1 MTRIWAVN
9 ESKKLSNNWNVQGF
23 FSLIHGDI
31 VDCLGQLRGLRM
43 RDHTTDIQKGNL
55 DLHVE
60 VCALMRAKLVS
71 EVTVNVDKLK
81 VSGKMAG
88 AEKVL
93 SFFYKNISRIQ
104 RR

>member
-9 ESKKLSNNWNVQGF
+9 ETKKLSNNWNVHGF

-31 VDCLGQLRGLRM
+31 VDCLGQLRSLRM
-43 RDHTTDIQKGNL
+43 RDHSIDIQKGNL
-55 DLHVE
+55 EVHVE

-81 VSGKMAG
+81 VSNATKTYNNDYSIHIL
-88 AEKVL
+88 KT
-93 SFFYKNISRIQ
+93 SFDKT
-104 RR
+104 